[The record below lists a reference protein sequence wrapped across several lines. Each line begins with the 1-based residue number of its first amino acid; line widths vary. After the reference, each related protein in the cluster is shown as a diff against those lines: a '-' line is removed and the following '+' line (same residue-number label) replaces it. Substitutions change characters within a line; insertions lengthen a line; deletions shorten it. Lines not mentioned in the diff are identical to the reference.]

1 MQLHELSPQ
10 MRYYYRHHEARKS
23 NTRRL
28 NRERSDFL
36 SAYKLERGCIDCGY
50 RAHAEALDF
59 DHVTGEK
66 LVQVSWIKR
75 ASMKRLMAEIAKCE
89 VVCAN
94 CHRVRSRLQ
103 HITRT
108 GID

>member
-10 MRYYYRHHEARKS
+10 MRYYYRHHEARKT

-28 NRERSDFL
+28 NRERS
-36 SAYKLERGCIDCGY
+36 
-50 RAHAEALDF
+50 

-103 HITRT
+103 HIART